1 MAEVSLGFASTTGS
15 RRTSA
20 ASAVALL
27 LLAAALTGCGSST
40 ATKTSATSGALRAGA
55 SGCPKTGGDSGI
67 PPGQVASPARLGR
80 LSRLDKAVAPGRRP
94 ARFDITVTNPTPR
107 TTRRASLAF
116 TISGP
121 QRIPTFSGGLQI
133 HYRDRWCEIATRMQ
147 NESEDSPS
155 LSAAIPLT
163 LDPRSSTVLNFRL
176 SGSRPTPGGRFE
188 DVVGYTVEVNLLAT
202 KDVRGHRLHFDLAPD
217 PTTSPTSSSA
227 SPS

>member
-1 MAEVSLGFASTTGS
+1 MSLEIASTTGG

-20 ASAVALL
+20 ASAVVLL
-27 LLAAALTGCGSST
+27 LLAAALTGCHSSN
-40 ATKTSATSGALRAGA
+40 ATKKSATSGALRAAA
-55 SGCPKTGGDSGI
+55 SGCPKTRGDFVTA
-67 PPGQVASPARLGR
+67 PGRVASPARLGR

-94 ARFDITVTNPTPR
+94 ARFDITVTNPTGR

-133 HYRDRWCEIATRMQ
+133 HYRDRWCEIATQMQ

-163 LDPRSSTVLNFRL
+163 LDPRSSTVLHFRL
-176 SGSRPTPGGRFE
+176 SGSRPTPGSHFE

-202 KDVRGHRLHFDLAPD
+202 RDVRGHQLHFDLAPD
-217 PTTSPTSSSA
+217 STTRPMLSSA